1 MSQDSL
7 QTTPRRSFLSRLNT
21 GIATL
26 AAMAGAG
33 MAQENAAAGSRW
45 EPARHE
51 KDNWLDQNQ
60 AKHRML
66 FDTTSFEIMGDAIA
80 FASNIFRT
88 NRTDYGL
95 EDKDVAVLIVAR
107 HRSAPFGYNDAIWA
121 KYGELLAARAKML
134 EAGAKA
140 PKVNFYYA
148 AGSDRGS
155 NRGNSLSSLA
165 KLGTQFAVCQLSTR
179 AIAGGIASATGQK
192 TDEVFAEISANL
204 IPNSRLVP
212 AGIVA
217 VNRAQERGYTLMSI

>member
-1 MSQDSL
+1 MGQDSL
-7 QTTPRRSFLSRLNT
+7 ASTQRRSFLSRMNR
-21 GIATL
+21 GIAAL

-33 MAQENAAAGSRW
+33 MAQESATGSRW

-51 KDNWLDQNQ
+51 KDNWLEQNQ
-60 AKHRML
+60 AKHRL
-66 FDTTSFEIMGDAIA
+66 VFDTTDSEIMGDAIQ

-95 EDKDVAVLIVAR
+95 EDKDLAVLIIAR

-134 EAGAKA
+134 DGGKQA
-140 PKVNFYYA
+140 PKVNIYNVT
-148 AGSDRGS
+148 GSDRGS
-155 NRGNSLSSLA
+155 NRGTTLNSLA

-179 AIAGGIASATGQK
+179 AIAGGIASATSQK
-192 TDEVFAEISANL
+192 SDEVFAEISANL
-204 IPNSRLVP
+204 IASARLVP